1 MNEPADFNRLAGL
14 YRWMEFFSFG
24 PWLALTR
31 RTFLGRL
38 SHVRRALVLGDGDGR
53 FTAGLLRAN
62 PHVHI
67 EAVDASAAMLQ
78 GLLGRAGP
86 HADRVRICQADVRAW
101 QPPAAVAAP
110 PYDLIA
116 THFFLDCLTT
126 PEVQSLTESLR
137 GAVSPS
143 ALWVVSE
150 FAIPPGWRGRLFAG
164 PIVASLYFSF
174 GLLTGLTVR
183 SLPDHASALRQA
195 GFALFDRRS
204 RLGGLLIA
212 ELWSADSSQ
221 SALTPPLRNCYK
233 RVNIDDPGMKSWSEK
248 RPQRAASRALQH

>member
-1 MNEPADFNRLAGL
+1 MNHSEMNQPANFNRLARL

-31 RTFLGRL
+31 RTFMGRL
-38 SHVRRALVLGDGDGR
+38 TYVRRALVLGDGDGR

-62 PHVHI
+62 RIVHVD
-67 EAVDASAAMLQ
+67 AVDASAAMLQ
-78 GLLGRAGP
+78 ALLGRAGP

-101 QPPAAVAAP
+101 QPPAAAVAP

-126 PEVQSLTESLR
+126 QEIQSLTTSLR

-164 PIVASLYFSF
+164 PVVATLYFSF
-174 GLLTGLTVR
+174 RLLTGLTVR
-183 SLPDHASALRQA
+183 SLPGHASALRQA
-195 GFALFDRRS
+195 GFTLLDRRS
-204 RLGGLLIA
+204 QLGGLLIA
-212 ELWSADSSQ
+212 ELWSAKLFQ
-221 SALTPPLRNCYK
+221 VSANPNPSTRLT
-233 RVNIDDPGMKSWSEK
+233 S
-248 RPQRAASRALQH
+248 PQLLQIELLQMC

>member
-1 MNEPADFNRLAGL
+1 MSRPPDFNRLARL

-38 SHVRRALVLGDGDGR
+38 PHVRRALVLGDGDGR

-62 PHVHI
+62 RNVHVD
-67 EAVDASAAMLQ
+67 AVDASAAMLQ
-78 GLLGRAGP
+78 ALIGRAGS

-101 QPPAAVAAP
+101 QPPAAGAQ

-126 PEVQSLTESLR
+126 EEIQLLTASLR
-137 GAVSPS
+137 DAVSPS

-150 FAIPPGWRGRLFAG
+150 FAIPPGWRGRLFAR
-164 PIVASLYFSF
+164 PVVACLYFSF
-174 GLLTGLTVR
+174 RLLTGLTVGK
-183 SLPDHASALRQA
+183 LPHHALTLRQA
-195 GFALFDRRS
+195 GFTLLDRRS
-204 RLGGLLIA
+204 RLGGLLVA
-212 ELWSADSSQ
+212 DLWSANPSK
-221 SALTPPLRNCYK
+221 SALTPTH
-233 RVNIDDPGMKSWSEK
+233 
-248 RPQRAASRALQH
+248 QTA